1 MKPALLA
8 PILLLAGLG
17 IGGGA
22 ALAVQWFLPPPAAK
36 VAGDARKVEVIG
48 TSFTPTGKILAPL
61 VFSDGRLSGYVTF
74 EVQLETVDADV
85 AFVTARLPVLMNAI
99 NMRTFRVPMASGPD
113 GMLPNLTAFQKI
125 VMESSNEAFGPRIV
139 RRVVITQ
146 AAPA

>member
-1 MKPALLA
+1 
-8 PILLLAGLG
+8 
-17 IGGGA
+17 
-22 ALAVQWFLPPPAAK
+22 
-36 VAGDARKVEVIG
+36 
-48 TSFTPTGKILAPL
+48 
-61 VFSDGRLSGYVTF
+61 
-74 EVQLETVDADV
+74 VQLETVDADV

-113 GMLPNLTAFQKI
+113 GMLPNLTTFQKI